1 MLLRLTIQNCL
12 SFHKESNFDMFPNK
26 KRTTFKNHIYDNKE
40 IPVLKQAVLYG
51 ANGSGKSNFLK
62 AIKFIRDFA
71 IKKEFLNE
79 KKLDKNKFRLCQDE
93 NTDPIKISIEFN
105 TKDHYYIYRIALNN
119 DHIKEELF
127 LSGLGKQ
134 DNILVFKREDQKLTT
149 ESKQKSEELS
159 KATKKLLNNNPYSS
173 LLSLN
178 NEFPIINNEH
188 VENTYNWFQN
198 NLEIL
203 SLKRFVPSLITLLST
218 NKDLF
223 NFANHLFKE
232 IGLGVDSLEIRSRDV
247 SEFLS
252 DNLEDKPDIEKI
264 LERSAKNNSR
274 FSRVEN
280 DKVLFEIVQEKEKQL
295 IKEFIF
301 NQLGVDDYKGAMGI
315 GDQSDGTIK
324 ILNLIPAL
332 YQLVHSEKL
341 ICIDEIESS
350 IHPLLISSIIKFF
363 SESET
368 KGQLLFTTHE
378 TELLNQK
385 EIVRADEIWFAEKHH
400 GNTELYSLNDFKE
413 HNTIKIKNGYL
424 EGRYG
429 GIPFI
434 GNLEA

>member
-62 AIKFIRDFA
+62 AINFIKHFA

-79 KKLDKNKFRLCQDE
+79 QKLDKNKFRLCQDE

-105 TKDHYYIYRIALNN
+105 TENHYYIYRIELNN

-134 DNILVFKREDQKLTT
+134 DNILVFKREDQNLIT
-149 ESKQKSEELS
+149 ESEQKSEELS
-159 KATKKLLNNNPYSS
+159 NATKKLLTNNPYSS

-178 NEFPIINNEH
+178 NEFPIISNEH

-203 SLKRFVPSLITLLST
+203 SLNRLVPSLINLLST

-223 NFANHLFKE
+223 DFANHLFKE
-232 IGLGVDSLEIRSRDV
+232 IGLGIDSLEIRSRDV
-247 SEFLS
+247 SEFLNE
-252 DNLEDKPDIEKI
+252 DNNEKSAIREI
-264 LERSAKNNSR
+264 LKNKLKDSTGISR
-274 FSRVEN
+274 IEN

-295 IKEFIF
+295 IKEFVF
-301 NQLGVDDYKGAMGI
+301 KQLGVDDYKGTMEI

-363 SESET
+363 SKSET

-385 EIVRADEIWFAEKHH
+385 EIVRTDEIWFAEKHH

-434 GNLEA
+434 GNLDA